1 MDSLLKVQ
9 DIIGRALVVT
19 EKADDLGKG
28 QTPVSKINGNSGKR
42 YDFIHK
48 NSDLTIFSSCTIG
61 NVIVIYMT
69 KLY

>member
-28 QTPVSKINGNSGKR
+28 EISASKINGNSGKR
-42 YDFIHK
+42 YGD
-48 NSDLTIFSSCTIG
+48 NSW
-61 NVIVIYMT
+61 Y
-69 KLY
+69 